1 MIFES
6 MERAYEVI
14 RLFEKKDGYDNYLC
28 RCIGKNYILCCIWQ
42 EEIKQACCGLLL
54 DIWQKGHFQNM
65 VEVFC
70 QGDYL
75 IAVFE
80 EHPLQRE
87 LNEYVKDGGENYL
100 FMSRMEFMYQIL
112 CALCIQEI
120 PVEIACDLFQSGRI
134 GLKSDGNADGYY
146 HLISLE
152 HYEEYDIG
160 KLCGILADE
169 LEKVFGWEFRRK
181 NYKELRAFCEGL
193 RSKPFEDV
201 LQIVSEFSQ
210 LYQVFQ
216 KKYEDGILTQSIG
229 VHALLDKAKG
239 AMGFLKKALVILIIV
254 CAFGFLLWSLR
265 DTTKHSGGIYQEIGD
280 LTIREYV
287 GDGE

>member
-1 MIFES
+1 M
-6 MERAYEVI
+6 
-14 RLFEKKDGYDNYLC
+14 
-28 RCIGKNYILCCIWQ
+28 
-42 EEIKQACCGLLL
+42 
-54 DIWQKGHFQNM
+54 
-65 VEVFC
+65 
-70 QGDYL
+70 
-75 IAVFE
+75 
-80 EHPLQRE
+80 
-87 LNEYVKDGGENYL
+87 
-100 FMSRMEFMYQIL
+100 
-112 CALCIQEI
+112 
-120 PVEIACDLFQSGRI
+120 EIACDLFQSGRI

-160 KLCGILADE
+160 KLCGILADV

-193 RSKPFEDV
+193 RRKPFEDV

-265 DTTKHSGGIYQEIGD
+265 DTTKHFGGIYQEIGD

-287 GDGE
+287 GNGE